1 MHAGWADVGGQLPAN
16 PYSGGPAAAYAGTT
30 PQTNRPLNVCAR
42 NVQVFHCPSDKG
54 DAFNLPGP
62 PSCWEAYGNSYLI
75 EWQYDR
81 FGVEK
86 ATGDNGVKTGTVAEG
101 NRGNRIG
108 KKPSTK
114 IIQGDWPWHP
124 NRPAD
129 DTRSEWHNFRSQRR
143 ENMLYGDGHLEY
155 SRLPA
160 TMDVTQPVDLN
171 YTWW

>member
-1 MHAGWADVGGQLPAN
+1 MGRCSAR
-16 PYSGGPAAAYAGTT
+16 AGTT
-30 PQTNRPLNVCAR
+30 PQTNRPLNVYGR
-42 NVQVFHCPSDKG
+42 NVNLFHCPADKG
-54 DAFNLPGP
+54 DAFTLPGP

-86 ATGDNGVKTGTVAEG
+86 VTGDNGAKSGTAVEG
-101 NRGNRIG
+101 NRGNRIA

-124 NRPAD
+124 NRPVD
-129 DTRSEWHNFRSQRR
+129 DTRSAWHNYASKRR
-143 ENMLYGDGHLEY
+143 DNMLYGDGHLEY
-155 SRLPA
+155 SKLPD